1 MSLLPERY
9 QAMMNVKLAEEH
21 REFLKRITFD
31 KYGRPLH
38 NGEVAGVDSVSE
50 LTK

>member
-1 MSLLPERY
+1 
-9 QAMMNVKLAEEH
+9 MMNVKLAEEH